1 MARIAKKAAV
11 KKAATKKVATKK
23 ASRKTT
29 VKKAGRKASAKKAP
43 AKKRANSLASANK
56 AVAVARKKVEA
67 AHKVLTRAVTAWE
80 KASDRLTK
88 AEAKAGL
95 KSSAL

>member
-1 MARIAKKAAV
+1 MARIARKAAA
-11 KKAATKKVATKK
+11 KKTATKK

-29 VKKAGRKASAKKAP
+29 VKKAARKASTKKTP
-43 AKKRANSLASANK
+43 AKKQANALASANK
-56 AVAVARKKVEA
+56 AVAVAKKKVDA

-80 KASDRLTK
+80 KASDRLAK
-88 AEAKAGL
+88 AEARAGL